1 MSHWLLAVYYHKAS
15 KNVPKLMKGEQI
27 VEARSTKVLT
37 WIGIALSVLLPTAEG
52 FFNAK
57 WNQQYYQGQ
66 VTAFID
72 YASSIS
78 TVSVLL
84 FMVFTGVIL
93 IISLC
98 RIRSVMNILPD
109 KIGRAHV

>member
-1 MSHWLLAVYYHKAS
+1 M
-15 KNVPKLMKGEQI
+15 
-27 VEARSTKVLT
+27 
-37 WIGIALSVLLPTAEG
+37 LLPTAEG

-57 WNQQYYQGQ
+57 WYQQYFQGQ
-66 VTAFID
+66 LTAFID

-78 TVSVLL
+78 EVSVNL

-98 RIRSVMNILPD
+98 RIRSIMNILPD
-109 KIGRAHV
+109 KERADLKAMIIHSTAFGLFMVSALIIAITYTLYNFFPTSP